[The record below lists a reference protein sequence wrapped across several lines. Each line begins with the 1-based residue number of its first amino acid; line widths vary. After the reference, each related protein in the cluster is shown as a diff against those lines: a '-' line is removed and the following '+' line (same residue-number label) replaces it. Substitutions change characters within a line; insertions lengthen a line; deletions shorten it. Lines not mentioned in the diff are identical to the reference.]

1 MNQLIIKNVTFSYGK
16 KMILDDIAMNI
27 DNGLIGLLGKNGA
40 GKTTLLKI
48 IATLNSSKTGYL
60 KLNNMLYEK
69 EDFNI
74 RKYIGYLQQ
83 DFNMYKNIKGID
95 YLDFVAKSRN
105 IEDIDSEINKVV
117 NDLNLNEHINKK
129 IKTYS
134 GGIRRRLGIAQAILG
149 DTKLIILDEPT
160 VGLDPYERNEFR
172 KIIKMIS
179 KDRIV
184 LMSTHITEDVEFLC
198 DKLLILHNKKI
209 AFEGS
214 VNNFIESNSKNICV
228 EYVNEEL
235 FNVILKEKKI
245 ISYQQENESICVKYI
260 DDESKSIH
268 KNISLQD
275 AYMNFLGE

>member
-1 MNQLIIKNVTFSYGK
+1 MNQLIIKDVTFSYGK
-16 KMILDDIAMNI
+16 KLILDTITMNI
-27 DNGLIGLLGKNGA
+27 NNGLVGILGKNGA

-48 IATLNSSKTGYL
+48 IATLYSSKTGYL
-60 KLNNMLYEK
+60 KLNDMLYEE

-105 IEDIDSEINKVV
+105 IENIDYEINKVV
-117 NDLNLNEHINKK
+117 NDLNLNQYINKK

-134 GGIRRRLGIAQAILG
+134 GGIKRRLGIAQAILG

-160 VGLDPYERNEFR
+160 VGLDPHERNEFR

-198 DKLLILHNKKI
+198 DKLIVLHNKQI
-209 AFEGS
+209 TFEGS
-214 VNNFIESNSKNICV
+214 VNEFIENNSKNICV

-235 FNVILKEKKI
+235 FNEILKQRKV

-260 DDESKSIH
+260 DEKNSSVG
-268 KNISLQD
+268 KNITLQD

>member
-1 MNQLIIKNVTFSYGK
+1 MNQLIIKDVTFSYGK
-16 KMILDDIAMNI
+16 KIILDNITMNI
-27 DNGLIGLLGKNGA
+27 NNGLVGLLGKNGA
-40 GKTTLLKI
+40 GKTTLLKV
-48 IATLNSSKTGYL
+48 IATLNSSNTGYL

-105 IEDIDSEINKVV
+105 IENIDSEINKVV

-160 VGLDPYERNEFR
+160 VGLDPHERNEFR

-198 DKLLILHNKKI
+198 DQLVVLHNKKI

-214 VNNFIESNSKNICV
+214 VNNFIENNSKNICV

-235 FNVILKEKKI
+235 FNVILKERKI
-245 ISYQQENESICVKYI
+245 ISYQQENENICVKYI

-275 AYMNFLGE
+275 AYINFLGE